1 MVIMV
6 KMIIMV
12 EIIIMVE
19 DNQDRQN
26 RQTDMNTWF
35 SRVLAKGNSCK
46 LFYFIFFYPFFFS
59 FFLSKY
65 HKVNALWHILTL
77 PPFFLSSYQCSI
89 FSDIFWGLLLLFIV
103 FVCLDGF
110 DVLRHNWPSLFFF
123 KILYQIIT
131 RSIFS
136 DIFWPFPLFLNCFLL
151 VIKIQFSPTY
161 WGPSLTFFSSFFV
174 PFDRVD
180 ALRHNLTVSLLFFI
194 FYPIITRSM
203 FSDIFW
209 TFPLFF
215 YFFWSRLQN

>member
-12 EIIIMVE
+12 EIIVMVE
-19 DNQDRQN
+19 DSQDRQN

-46 LFYFIFFYPFFFS
+46 LFYFIFFLPFFFH
-59 FFLSKY
+59 FFIQISQGQCS
-65 HKVNALWHILTL
+65 LTYFN
-77 PPFFLSSYQCSI
+77 PSPFFSFFLSSYQCSI

-123 KILYQIIT
+123 NILYQIIT

-136 DIFWPFPLFLNCFLL
+136 DIFWPFPLFLNCFWL

-161 WGPSLTFFSSFFV
+161 WGPSLTFF
-174 PFDRVD
+174 
-180 ALRHNLTVSLLFFI
+180 FI
-194 FYPIITRSM
+194 FCP
-203 FSDIFW
+203 FW
-209 TFPLFF
+209 
-215 YFFWSRLQN
+215 

>member
-46 LFYFIFFYPFFFS
+46 LFYFIFFYPFFFH
-59 FFLSKY
+59 FFIQISQGQCS
-65 HKVNALWHILTL
+65 LTYFN
-77 PPFFLSSYQCSI
+77 PSPFFFFFLSSYQCSI

-215 YFFWSRLQN
+215 LFFFLV

>member
-12 EIIIMVE
+12 EIIVMVE
-19 DNQDRQN
+19 DRQDRQN

-46 LFYFIFFYPFFFS
+46 LFYFIFFHSFFFHFFYPNITRSMLTYFNPSPFFF
-59 FFLSKY
+59 
-65 HKVNALWHILTL
+65 
-77 PPFFLSSYQCSI
+77 FFLSSYQCSI

-136 DIFWPFPLFLNCFLL
+136 DIFWPLFKLFFTSHQNSIFSDILGAFPYF
-151 VIKIQFSPTY
+151 
-161 WGPSLTFFSSFFV
+161 
-174 PFDRVD
+174 
-180 ALRHNLTVSLLFFI
+180 FFI
-194 FYPIITRSM
+194 FCP
-203 FSDIFW
+203 FW
-209 TFPLFF
+209 
-215 YFFWSRLQN
+215 

>member
-12 EIIIMVE
+12 EIIVMVE
-19 DNQDRQN
+19 DSQDRQN

-46 LFYFIFFYPFFFS
+46 LFYFIFFHPFFFS
-59 FFLSKY
+59 FFFIQISQGQCS
-65 HKVNALWHILTL
+65 LTYFN
-77 PPFFLSSYQCSI
+77 PSPFFSFFLSSYQCSI

-136 DIFWPFPLFLNCFLL
+136 DIFWPFPLFLYCFLL

-161 WGPSLTFFSSFFV
+161 WGPSLTFFLLHFLSLLIGLTLSDIIWPSPFFFSFFIQLSQGHCS
-174 PFDRVD
+174 P
-180 ALRHNLTVSLLFFI
+180 T
-194 FYPIITRSM
+194 
-203 FSDIFW
+203 
-209 TFPLFF
+209 
-215 YFFWSRLQN
+215 YF

>member
-1 MVIMV
+1 MLC
-6 KMIIMV
+6 
-12 EIIIMVE
+12 
-19 DNQDRQN
+19 
-26 RQTDMNTWF
+26 F
-35 SRVLAKGNSCK
+35 
-46 LFYFIFFYPFFFS
+46 FIPSFFH

-77 PPFFLSSYQCSI
+77 SPFFLFLSSYQCSI

-123 KILYQIIT
+123 NILYQIIT

-161 WGPSLTFFSSFFV
+161 WGPSLTFFLLHFLSLLIGLTLSDIIWPSPFFFSFFIQLSQGQCS
-174 PFDRVD
+174 PTYFDP
-180 ALRHNLTVSLLFFI
+180 SPSFFI
-194 FYPIITRSM
+194 FFGLDFKIK
-203 FSDIFW
+203 FSPTYFGA
-209 TFPLFF
+209 FP
-215 YFFWSRLQN
+215 YFFIFCPFWWGWRSPT